1 MNLHYIIKT
10 HSRHTATCSSLEK
23 FNSTIKINADLEKYQ
38 IYRNDDIFCTHFK
51 EDCSM
56 VRREFNTE
64 MNGINKV
71 DLQNLYYVGKVKL
84 QSK

>member
-1 MNLHYIIKT
+1 
-10 HSRHTATCSSLEK
+10 
-23 FNSTIKINADLEKYQ
+23 
-38 IYRNDDIFCTHFK
+38 
-51 EDCSM
+51 M